1 MNAFT
6 FALSLI
12 ASLVSTPAA
21 PAKHDAGIIV
31 LDRIGTVAPARK
43 AHFAPH
49 RVGAPVVRFVDST
62 PGCVTRTLARDA
74 SGQKVTYCN

>member
-1 MNAFT
+1 MNSIA

-21 PAKHDAGIIV
+21 PAKHDAGIIAV
-31 LDRIGTVAPARK
+31 GRIGTVAPARK
-43 AHFAPH
+43 AHLVPH

-62 PGCVTRTLARDA
+62 PGCVTRTLANDK